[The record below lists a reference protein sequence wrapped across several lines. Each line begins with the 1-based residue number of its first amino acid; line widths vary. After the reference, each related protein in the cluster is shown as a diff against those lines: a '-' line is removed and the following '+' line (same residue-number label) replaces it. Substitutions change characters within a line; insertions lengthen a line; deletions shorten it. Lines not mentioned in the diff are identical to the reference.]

1 VSSVLLVA
9 SEPGELRGILWRC
22 TQVRRLDWPLWFARS
37 GELNGQRVLLVAHGP
52 GRKLA
57 AEAVDAALLRERPDA
72 LASVGF
78 CGALD
83 ATLAV
88 GEVFVA
94 TRVVNGSQAYEAV
107 LPDTRR
113 AFRSGALISTDHVV
127 SSVAEKQRLGAGGA
141 AAVEME
147 AAAVAGRAKLENLP
161 FYCVRAVL
169 DLASEGFTLDFN
181 GLRGPEGR
189 FSRARIL
196 RAALAH
202 PWLAAPELMR
212 LGRRGRIAAR
222 ALGEFLADCR
232 F

>member
-1 VSSVLLVA
+1 MRTVLLVA
-9 SEPGELRGILWRC
+9 AEPGELRGILRRC
-22 TQVRRLDWPLWFARS
+22 TRVRRLDWPLWFARG

-83 ATLAV
+83 ASLAV

-94 TRVVNGSQAYEAV
+94 TRVEDGSGAYEAV
-107 LPDTRR
+107 QPDTRR

-127 SSVAEKQRLGAGGA
+127 SSVAEKQRLGEGGA

-147 AAAVAGRAKLENLP
+147 AAAVAGRARLEDLP

-169 DLASEGFTLDFN
+169 DLASEGFTLDYSA
-181 GLRGPEGR
+181 LLGPDGR

-202 PWLAAPELMR
+202 PWLVAPELMR

>member
-1 VSSVLLVA
+1 VRTVLLVA

-22 TQVRRLDWPLWFARS
+22 AQVRRLDWPLWFARS
-37 GELNGQRVLLVAHGP
+37 GELNRQRLLAVAHGP

-57 AEAVDAALLRERPDA
+57 TEALDAALLRERPDA

-83 ATLAV
+83 ASLAV

-94 TRVVNGSQAYEAV
+94 TRVEDGGEAYEAV
-107 LPDTRR
+107 QPDTRR

-141 AAVEME
+141 GAVEME
-147 AAAVAGRAKLENLP
+147 AAAVASRARLESLP

-169 DLASEGFTLDFN
+169 DLATEGFTLDYSV
-181 GLRGPEGR
+181 LRGPDGR

-202 PWLAAPELMR
+202 PWPVAPELMR

-222 ALGEFLADCR
+222 ALGDFIADCR

>member
-1 VSSVLLVA
+1 MRTVLLVA

-37 GELNGQRVLLVAHGP
+37 GELNGQRLLAVAHGP

-57 AEAVDAALLRERPDA
+57 AQAVDVALMVQRPDA

-78 CGALD
+78 CGSLD
-83 ATLAV
+83 ATLTV
-88 GEVFVA
+88 GGVFVA
-94 TRVVNGSQAYEAV
+94 TRVEDGSEAYEAER
-107 LPDTRR
+107 PATRR

-169 DLASEGFTLDFN
+169 DLASEGFTLDYSV
-181 GLRGPEGR
+181 LRGPDGR

-202 PWLAAPELMR
+202 PWPVAPELMR

-222 ALGEFLADCR
+222 ALGEFFADCR